1 MFLVKGSN
9 LFAAAGLKTNHFVHV
24 ILGGS
29 TGKEI
34 DRRGEF
40 GWFYNKKEQALIQ
53 CVIIQC
59 SITWRFVSWIVSEL
73 NFICWH
79 IWFYLLQDTICQGMI
94 ES

>member
-40 GWFYNKKEQALIQ
+40 GWFYSKKEQALIQ

-59 SITWRFVSWIVSEL
+59 AITWLFVSWIVSEL

-79 IWFYLLQDTICQGMI
+79 MVLFTPGHDLSRYD
-94 ES
+94 